1 MNTNQNFHQAQK
13 PRPYVVSVTSG
24 KGGVGKTLTTVNLAI
39 AARKM
44 GRSVLIFDGDLG
56 LANVDV
62 VLGLQPRYNIRDV
75 LDGNARLKDIVMEG
89 PLGIRVIPSGSGIS
103 SLAQL
108 SFVQRQQLMEQIE
121 TLDIPVD
128 ILLIDTGAG
137 ISENVLHLNSGA
149 DRVIVVTSAE
159 PHAMTDAYAIIK
171 VLAEEHQRKQ
181 FDLLVNQV
189 RSTEEGL
196 RVSDR
201 IKEVAKRFLDIDVG
215 FLGAVPYDPQIQKSI
230 MQRRAASEQSAHT
243 LAGQAWNRI
252 ARSVFSHSDV
262 QVLEG
267 DVQDMWQNLICS
279 PPVTALGSTF

>member
-1 MNTNQNFHQAQK
+1 LNTNQNFHQAQK